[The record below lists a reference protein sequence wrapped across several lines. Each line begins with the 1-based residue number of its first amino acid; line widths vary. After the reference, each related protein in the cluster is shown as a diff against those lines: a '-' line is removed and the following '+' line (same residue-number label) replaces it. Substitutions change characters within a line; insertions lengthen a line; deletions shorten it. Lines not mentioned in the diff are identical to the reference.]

1 MLGFILLTAAGQAFL
16 LFRSGASSWRDV
28 LLLPHPAYLLLA
40 LAGTA
45 FEALLAGARLLVFG
59 RVHARPVGFWTYVRA
74 NLSAVFSMSLT
85 PGGIG
90 GGPTQIFVLHRGG
103 MPVADAAILSV
114 ASFFTTL
121 LAMAAG
127 GVAAAWLGGA
137 AVLREHP
144 AMMNVFRASGMF
156 CVFAGAGLMFLL
168 WRPDLPATTVYR
180 IFRFLPE
187 RDPAGPSRLFR
198 RILRAI
204 RQAQRT
210 VTLYVRHGRGA
221 FLAALCFA
229 GMIFFNNC
237 LQAYWVV
244 KALGSTASFTAVAGV
259 QIPALLLGTY
269 SPSPGGSGVAEVG
282 TALMMGS
289 LIDRARL
296 PLYVLLWRTVVF
308 YLLAAAGGILLALT
322 LRKMRAYSVRP
333 PG

>member
-16 LFRSGASSWRDV
+16 LFRSGATSWRDV
-28 LLLPHPAYLLLA
+28 LLLPHPVYLLLA

-45 FEALLAGARLLVFG
+45 FEAVLAGARLMVFG
-59 RVHARPVGFWTYVRA
+59 RVHARAIGFWTYVRA

-85 PGGIG
+85 PGGVG
-90 GGPTQIFVLHRGG
+90 GGPTQIFVLHKGG

-144 AMMNVFRASGMF
+144 AMMNVFRASGIF
-156 CVFAGAGLMFLL
+156 CVFAGTGLVLLL
-168 WRPDLPATTVYR
+168 WRPHLPSAVLYR
-180 IFRFLPE
+180 IFRFLPD
-187 RDPAGPSRLFR
+187 RLPAVAGRHAGPSPLFR
-198 RILRAI
+198 RTLRAI

-210 VTLYVRHGRGA
+210 VTLYVRRGRGA
-221 FLAALCFA
+221 FLAALCLA
-229 GMIFFNNC
+229 GLIFFNNC

-244 KALGSTASFTAVAGV
+244 KALGSTASFAAVAGV

-289 LIDRARL
+289 LIDRARI

-308 YLLAAAGGILLALT
+308 YLLAAAGGILLAMT
-322 LRKMRAYSVRP
+322 LRRKK
-333 PG
+333 G